1 MVLVILQRQVLQSC
15 FDPGLVPQLQFIDR
29 VDSVRDGVLPVLS
42 SAVNRDRYPQL
53 LCFSAWVSGLLQYF
67 DKVVDVPAEACGKMS
82 HNFFVLLALFAWN
95 LDLISSSPLFCQP
108 LAPVRCDSPRRLL
121 TKFFQF
127 PREKWTP
134 ITLQFTLGNL
144 ELFLRP
150 VSGSHRVRQSTLL
163 LEEFHIFSSCWL
175 SRLPCAVRSSR
186 RCSDQHDTF
195 SGVGILADPVSA
207 GLRAG
212 DLVSRSSRS
221 STRLGRRALRAARR
235 VQVSENSFCC
245 TDSFARSFVPH
256 RRVVSSTSD
265 LARASVPRVSGELS
279 ASCSCCGR
287 ALVCESGALYR
298 VCAEDARQSV
308 VSSGGDHFDRNSWKH
323 GHEAAS

>member
-1 MVLVILQRQVLQSC
+1 M
-15 FDPGLVPQLQFIDR
+15 
-29 VDSVRDGVLPVLS
+29 
-42 SAVNRDRYPQL
+42 
-53 LCFSAWVSGLLQYF
+53 
-67 DKVVDVPAEACGKMS
+67 
-82 HNFFVLLALFAWN
+82 
-95 LDLISSSPLFCQP
+95 
-108 LAPVRCDSPRRLL
+108 
-121 TKFFQF
+121 
-127 PREKWTP
+127 
-134 ITLQFTLGNL
+134 
-144 ELFLRP
+144 
-150 VSGSHRVRQSTLL
+150 
-163 LEEFHIFSSCWL
+163 

-221 STRLGRRALRAARR
+221 STRLGRPALRAARR

-308 VSSGGDHFDRNSWKH
+308 VSSGVIILIAIRGNTDTKLLRRYCCRESGTGTVCTRGARRNES
-323 GHEAAS
+323 